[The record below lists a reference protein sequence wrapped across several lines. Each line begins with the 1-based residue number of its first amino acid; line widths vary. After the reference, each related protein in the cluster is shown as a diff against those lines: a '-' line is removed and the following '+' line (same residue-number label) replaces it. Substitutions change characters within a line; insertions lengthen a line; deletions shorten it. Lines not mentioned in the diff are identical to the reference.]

1 MIRIRK
7 EREADLDNRAIGIL
21 DSGVGGLTVL
31 REIINKVPQENTIY
45 FGDTHRFPY
54 GPKKLGD
61 VKKYVFK
68 AAEFLREKD
77 VKMIV
82 VACNT
87 GSVAALEDLK
97 SHFDL
102 PITGVIQPGART
114 AVENTVNKRVGVIA
128 TKGTVESKAYEKEIN
143 KIDADI
149 RTFSVAAPKLIEYVE
164 SGILEGESLN
174 KEIKDCLKPLLDENI
189 DVLVLGCTHFPLIE
203 KPILE
208 ISGNNI
214 RVISS
219 AVETAKDV
227 KQLLVEKGIN
237 AEKENKVKRVFY
249 ETAEKSNFFKTGQIF
264 LGRDISQV
272 KKAWL
277 DV

>member
-1 MIRIRK
+1 
-7 EREADLDNRAIGIL
+7 LDNRSIGIL

-31 REIINKVPQENTIY
+31 REIIKEAPQESTIY
-45 FGDTHRFPY
+45 FGDTCRFPY
-54 GPKKLGD
+54 GPKKLED

-68 AAEFLREKD
+68 SAEFLREKD

-87 GSVAALEDLK
+87 GSVAALEELR
-97 SHFDL
+97 SHFEL

-114 AVENTVNKRVGVIA
+114 AVKNTENKRVGVIA
-128 TKGTVESKAYEKEIN
+128 TKGTVESGAYEKEISR
-143 KIDADI
+143 IDPEI
-149 RTFSVAAPKLIEYVE
+149 QTFSMAAPKLIEYVE
-164 SGILEGESLN
+164 NGILEGEELLQDIN
-174 KEIKDCLKPLLDENI
+174 KYLKPLMDEDI
-189 DVLVLGCTHFPLIE
+189 DVLVLGCTHYPLIE

-208 ISGNNI
+208 VSGNNI

-227 KQLLVEKGIN
+227 KKLLMEKGLS
-237 AEKENKVKRVFY
+237 AEQENKAKRVFY
-249 ETAEKSNFFKTGQIF
+249 ETAEKSNFFKTGQMF

-277 DV
+277 DI